1 MHGNLAVPGKYV
13 PLVQSTGLLSWK
25 PVLEYTSPAEKTEGG
40 EIQSTIIIWC
50 SEMHIISHTASH
62 DGIGVD
68 MRTATL

>member
-40 EIQSTIIIWC
+40 E
-50 SEMHIISHTASH
+50 
-62 DGIGVD
+62 GI
-68 MRTATL
+68 